1 MLSGESACPSS
12 GTCTACQ
19 PRRRSATRVL
29 ASHAGVTLHY
39 LSLSNTHHRSAHDS
53 SFCAVNPKFLA
64 VVVEVGGGGSFLVVP
79 LDR

>member
-1 MLSGESACPSS
+1 M
-12 GTCTACQ
+12 
-19 PRRRSATRVL
+19 RVL
-29 ASHAGVTLHY
+29 ASHAGVTLHYLSHYHY

>member
-1 MLSGESACPSS
+1 MSKFRHVYGVPAKKEKCYEGARI
-12 GTCTACQ
+12 T
-19 PRRRSATRVL
+19 RRCYFAFLIT
-29 ASHAGVTLHY
+29 